1 MQVEPN
7 SKTIIVG
14 TGVIS
19 DASWKY
25 EVNQQSA
32 EMGGRLFQSLGA
44 AKKKDLSAAEAR
56 NLWFILCST
65 RQVVSFDDRKPTL
78 PGVYKTKP
86 ILNMLAPD
94 H

>member
-1 MQVEPN
+1 MQVKPN

-44 AKKKDLSAAEAR
+44 AKEKDFSASEVR
-56 NLWFILCST
+56 DLWFIFVLNKKIT
-65 RQVVSFDDRKPTL
+65 IIRK
-78 PGVYKTKP
+78 
-86 ILNMLAPD
+86 
-94 H
+94 

>member
-1 MQVEPN
+1 MQVTPN

-32 EMGGRLFQSLGA
+32 EMGGRLFQDTYER
-44 AKKKDLSAAEAR
+44 KENR
-56 NLWFILCST
+56 CVFNLLLNVWSVLVFRIWHIYTIKSVTRAIL
-65 RQVVSFDDRKPTL
+65 DW
-78 PGVYKTKP
+78 
-86 ILNMLAPD
+86 N
-94 H
+94 